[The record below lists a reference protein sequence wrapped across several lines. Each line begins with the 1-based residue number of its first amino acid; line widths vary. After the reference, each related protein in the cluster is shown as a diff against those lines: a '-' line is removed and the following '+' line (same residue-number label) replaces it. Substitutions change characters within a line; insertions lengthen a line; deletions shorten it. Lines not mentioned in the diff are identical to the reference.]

1 MTVAAILLV
10 YATVLAVFGPR
21 LLRIAPLLD
30 RSPRLGLVAW
40 FALMA
45 SALLAVPVA
54 GLAML
59 MPMGSFGATVAGF
72 LHTCVAALQSQY
84 GAGGGLAAGVAATV
98 LVAVVPVRM
107 TCAAVAVATRIR
119 RERREHRGILARRG
133 RWDARLD
140 AWVLDR
146 PEAAAY
152 CLAGRGG
159 AVIVTTGAVAAT
171 SETQLAAALAHE
183 RAHLA
188 GRHHL
193 LTATALVL
201 HRVAPWLPLFAAAPG
216 RIGHLVERCADE
228 TASRAQPRRAI
239 AAGLLAF
246 AEAGAAPQAALAVSG
261 GDTVERMERLLNAP
275 QRVGPLGAGGVVGG
289 SALVVVFPLAL
300 SLLPILALI
309 QMACYPA

>member
-1 MTVAAILLV
+1 
-10 YATVLAVFGPR
+10 
-21 LLRIAPLLD
+21 
-30 RSPRLGLVAW
+30 
-40 FALMA
+40 MA

-59 MPMGSFGATVAGF
+59 MPMGSFGSTVAGF

-84 GAGGGLAAGVAATV
+84 GPSGGLAAAVAATT
-98 LVAVVPVRM
+98 LVAVVPVQM
-107 TCAAVAVATRIR
+107 TRGAFAVAIR
-119 RERREHRGILARRG
+119 TGRERREHRGLLARQG
-133 RWDARLD
+133 RWDEGLG

-146 PEAAAY
+146 PEPAAY

-159 AVIVTTGAVAAT
+159 TVVVTAGAVAAT

-201 HRVAPWLPLFAAAPG
+201 HRVAPWLPLFAEAPG

-246 AEAGAAPQAALAVSG
+246 AEAGAAPRTALAVSG
-261 GDTVERMERLLNAP
+261 GDMVERMERLLRAP
-275 QRVGPLGAGGVVGG
+275 QRVGPLGTGSVVGG
-289 SALVVVFPLAL
+289 SALVAVFPLLL
-300 SLLPILALI
+300 SCLPILALI
-309 QMACYPA
+309 QMTCYPA